1 MESQKGPQRGLREK
15 ANDLLARLSP
25 SERESLLIKCWMSHD
40 ARWFMAV
47 AGEYGIHVAN
57 RLNQIAAREV
67 GKVEARRI
75 VRALRLPPVRTLDDY
90 LLAQEVFIALVG
102 PDLLDYEVTKIGE
115 NGCEVHVR
123 RCFAYEN
130 AARAGIIDSYECGI
144 FARVTGY
151 PEALGLEYAMT
162 PPLGKCLKHQ
172 GEECVYHFAFTR
184 AGQRVSRGRDRD
196 HGL

>member
-1 MESQKGPQRGLREK
+1 MGSQEGPQRGLKER
-15 ANDLLARLSP
+15 ANDLVARLSP

-47 AGEYGIHVAN
+47 AGEYGIQVAN

-67 GKVEARRI
+67 GKAEARRL
-75 VRALRLPPVRTLDDY
+75 VRALRLPSVKTLDDY
-90 LLAQEVFIALVG
+90 LLAQEAFIALVG

-115 NGCEVHVR
+115 NGCEVRVR
-123 RCFAYEN
+123 RCFANEN
-130 AARAGIIDSYECGI
+130 AVRAGIIDSYECGI

-151 PEALGLEYAMT
+151 PEALGLKYEMT
-162 PPLGKCLKHQ
+162 PPLGKCLKFQ
-172 GEECVYHFAFTR
+172 GQECIYRFAFTL
-184 AGQRVSRGRDRD
+184 AGQRLSGGRNSD